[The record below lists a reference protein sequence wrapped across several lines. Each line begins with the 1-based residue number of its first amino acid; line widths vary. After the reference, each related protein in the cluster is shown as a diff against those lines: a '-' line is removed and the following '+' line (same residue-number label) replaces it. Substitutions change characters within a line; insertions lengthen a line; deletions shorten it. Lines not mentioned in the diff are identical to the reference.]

1 MQAPFSN
8 PEARSKICFG
18 YASAERMRNPLAG
31 KTLGRRIF
39 MTMIGMTA
47 EQAAEAGKSLTFE
60 KVWAIMDR
68 QAEEADKRLKELERV
83 MKENDR
89 LLTEQMKETDRAMK
103 ETDKKLETL
112 TQNVN
117 KVTQNVNK
125 VTQNVGKLSNTLGT
139 LVETLV
145 AARLWEKFKIYGLE
159 RAYQRV
165 PIYDENKRTVSEI
178 DILLSNTDCAMAVEV
193 KVNPDKGDVDWHI
206 KRMEFIQKYP
216 PAEIAINNK
225 RVMGAMAGG
234 LVTPAVADYAHERGF
249 FVIELTG
256 ESAQLVDAPAGF
268 KPKEWRLAMSS

>member
-1 MQAPFSN
+1 
-8 PEARSKICFG
+8 
-18 YASAERMRNPLAG
+18 
-31 KTLGRRIF
+31 

-89 LLTEQMKETDRAMK
+89 LLTEQIKENDRLLTAQMKETDRRL
-103 ETDKKLETL
+103 EKL
-112 TQNVN
+112 
-117 KVTQNVNK
+117 TQNVNK

-159 RAYQRV
+159 KAYQRV

-178 DILLSNTDCAMAVEV
+178 DILLSNTDCAIAVEV
-193 KVNPDKGDVDWHI
+193 KVNPDKKDVDWHI

-225 RVMGAMAGG
+225 RVMGALAGG
-234 LVTPAVADYAHERGF
+234 VVTPAVADYAHERGF

-256 ESAQLVDAPAGF
+256 ESAQLVDAPARF
-268 KPKEWRLAMSS
+268 KPKEWR